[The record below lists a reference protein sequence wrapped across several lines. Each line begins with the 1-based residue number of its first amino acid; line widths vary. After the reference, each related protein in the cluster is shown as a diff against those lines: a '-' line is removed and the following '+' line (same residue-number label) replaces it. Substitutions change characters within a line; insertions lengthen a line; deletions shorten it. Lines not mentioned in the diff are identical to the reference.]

1 MARSGRP
8 WCQGDWT
15 PVAELCKDYAWL
27 LLSPSPVLLA
37 FQEGR
42 EGGTSVLGQEAEG
55 LQARGLRQ
63 RGSRRKAVG
72 GALSGCTDFLGT
84 GYTAFLERG
93 VAYNL
98 KVAQNLL
105 VRADK
110 PNCHIRVAQGSVS
123 SEAQATFWGQASPL
137 GL

>member
-1 MARSGRP
+1 M
-8 WCQGDWT
+8 
-15 PVAELCKDYAWL
+15 AELCKDYAWL

-42 EGGTSVLGQEAEG
+42 GWDLCLRPGGGGSPSKSVKTEGEPEETGD
-55 LQARGLRQ
+55 
-63 RGSRRKAVG
+63 
-72 GALSGCTDFLGT
+72 LSGCTGFLGT
-84 GYTAFLERG
+84 GYTAFLEPG

-123 SEAQATFWGQASPL
+123 SGAQATFWGQASPL